1 MGTATRFVTPVVAA
15 VGLLGAGLGTA
26 SAASEVA
33 NGTMTPLTANY
44 RACDFSKIDHVGT
57 DATGSGTVVIS
68 TNGSNITADLFFMIG
83 RPNTVYQVRLIQGP
97 RPSTQMCNAGD
108 PGVASAVLNT
118 DGNGTGQLTIR
129 DTVRPGATN
138 AWVFI
143 DGPPDVGQIRGEF
156 YTSDLPTSLK

>member
-1 MGTATRFVTPVVAA
+1 
-15 VGLLGAGLGTA
+15 
-26 SAASEVA
+26 
-33 NGTMTPLTANY
+33 
-44 RACDFSKIDHVGT
+44 
-57 DATGSGTVVIS
+57 
-68 TNGSNITADLFFMIG
+68 MIG